1 MWKADGPELSA
12 LEGRRSRQGPP
23 QESTK
28 ECIGVSS
35 LVSRVQSVKDHCYKP
50 LMESL
55 EAMVGAIV
63 LPQMKALT

>member
-23 QESTK
+23 QES
-28 ECIGVSS
+28 
-35 LVSRVQSVKDHCYKP
+35 

-55 EAMVGAIV
+55 EVMVGAIV
-63 LPQMKALT
+63 LPQVKALT